1 MSLAR
6 LFLSLTLPLEEG
18 KERVFYDAKG
28 VDVGQGGV
36 GGGARISTYRREGK
50 VVFEK
55 EVVFVKGWWW
65 CWAEVGKK
73 SS

>member
-1 MSLAR
+1 MVGEEGGLREGTPPS

-18 KERVFYDAKG
+18 KERVFFDAKG

-36 GGGARISTYRREGK
+36 GGGAGISTYRREGK

-55 EVVFVKGWWW
+55 EVVL
-65 CWAEVGKK
+65 
-73 SS
+73 